1 MGDVCLIVKIDLS
14 ESSETDFSL
23 STLTN
28 NIVLGLKNLF
38 GEGGAAIPLQ
48 VESFDRKTRHI
59 RILTYQPFISK
70 LRCAL
75 TLLGRYQGVSCCFS
89 TQEIEKISD

>member
-1 MGDVCLIVKIDLS
+1 MSKEMLINSDLS

-48 VESFDRKTRHI
+48 VLEEA
-59 RILTYQPFISK
+59 PG
-70 LRCAL
+70 A
-75 TLLGRYQGVSCCFS
+75 
-89 TQEIEKISD
+89 KIG